1 VYHLATIF
9 PKLEGRKL
17 PLSRDQIILLLAA
30 VNEIILGVDIF
41 LAHNISGTIV
51 PNEWIP
57 IIFGPLAGILLL
69 ISGIIAIRRR
79 DIATILASLVFFAS
93 IIIGVLGSYFH
104 FRRALLQ
111 DAQLS
116 QIFSLDLMIKAVPLF
131 GPISFAGVGLLGL
144 SAAWV
149 ENPPDSGKLRFFGG
163 RTLRLP
169 YSKTSAY
176 YFYVSLGILAAL
188 ISSVLDHARTGFA
201 NPWLWLPTIT
211 GVFAVVVAVVIG
223 AQTNPS
229 RNDLLTY
236 FYAMLILMIVGLVGA
251 WLHVQTDL
259 TANFKFVQERFLR
272 GAPVLAPLQ
281 FANMA
286 LLGIVVMLDP
296 KE

>member
-1 VYHLATIF
+1 MYHLATIF

-41 LAHNISGTIV
+41 LAHSISGTIV
-51 PNEWIP
+51 PYEWIP

-69 ISGIIAIRRR
+69 ISGIIAMRRR
-79 DIATILASLVFFAS
+79 DLATNIASLVFVAS
-93 IIIGVLGSYFH
+93 IIIGVLGTYFH

-111 DAQLS
+111 DAQIS
-116 QIFSLDLMIKAVPLF
+116 QIISLDLMINAVPLF

-144 SAAWV
+144 SAALV
-149 ENPPDSGKLRFFGG
+149 ESPPDSGKLRFFGG
-163 RTLRLP
+163 GTLRLP
-169 YSKTSAY
+169 YSKSSAY

-201 NPWLWLPTIT
+201 NPWLWLPTLT

-223 AQTNPS
+223 ANSQPT
-229 RNDLLTY
+229 RNDLLTF
-236 FYAMLILMIVGLVGA
+236 FYAMLVLMIVGLIGA
-251 WLHVQTDL
+251 ALHVQTDL

-286 LLGIVVMLDP
+286 LLGIVIMLDP